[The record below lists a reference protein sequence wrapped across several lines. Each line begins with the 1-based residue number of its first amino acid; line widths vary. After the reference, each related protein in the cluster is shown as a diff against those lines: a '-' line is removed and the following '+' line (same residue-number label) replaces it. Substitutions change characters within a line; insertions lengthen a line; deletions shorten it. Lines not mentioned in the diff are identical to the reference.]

1 MTNDPLTLIARA
13 AATTGDGDG
22 AKADKWLQILPP
34 KEVRV
39 RWKNN
44 LQAFQRPLGTLAV
57 PAIATTAGLEF
68 THHLHHGDT
77 VMALGLTALAVGYDA
92 VIAVCRT
99 WIKISRPEA
108 ADAEA
113 TASAKTLRAA

>member
-1 MTNDPLTLIARA
+1 MSNDPLALVTQVATA
-13 AATTGDGDG
+13 AITAGDSG
-22 AKADKWLQILPP
+22 KADKWQAFPP

-39 RWKNN
+39 RWMNN
-44 LQAFQRPLGTLAV
+44 LKAIRRPSGSLAL

-68 THHLHHGDT
+68 THTLHHGDT
-77 VMALGLTALAVGYDA
+77 VTDLGLTALVVGYDD

-99 WIKISRPEA
+99 WIKISSPAA

-113 TASAKTLRAA
+113 TASATFLRAA

>member
-1 MTNDPLTLIARA
+1 MSNDPLALVTQVA
-13 AATTGDGDG
+13 AAAVTADSG
-22 AKADKWLQILPP
+22 KADKWLQIFPP

-39 RWKNN
+39 RWMNN
-44 LQAFQRPLGTLAV
+44 FKAFQRPPGTLAV

-92 VIAVCRT
+92 VIMVCRT

-113 TASAKTLRAA
+113 TPSAKTLRAA